1 MGGKAH
7 KKRAVEAEQVHSNA
21 RAVTNRLDI
30 VQKVRQLKS
39 VTRAGEYSQRTALC
53 I

>member
-1 MGGKAH
+1 MWGRAH
-7 KKRAVEAEQVHSNA
+7 KKRAVEAEQVHSIA
-21 RAVTNRLDI
+21 HAVTNRLVI

-39 VTRAGEYSQRTALC
+39 VTCAGQYSQRTVFR